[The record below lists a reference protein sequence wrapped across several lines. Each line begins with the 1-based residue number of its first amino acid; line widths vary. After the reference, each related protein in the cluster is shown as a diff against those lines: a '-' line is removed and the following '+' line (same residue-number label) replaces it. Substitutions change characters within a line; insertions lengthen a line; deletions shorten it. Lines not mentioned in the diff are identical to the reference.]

1 MFVIPSI
8 FHEIISLNICSDLG
22 FVPVLVLPSQ
32 GGATQMRYQPCK
44 GKYLAAASEKTIY
57 ILDGETQ
64 HACRNPLQVGCQG
77 SLLKS
82 ADAFRSHYMATCNL
96 LHVPLASFRLIS
108 V

>member
-64 HACRNPLQVGCQG
+64 LACRNPLQVGYQG

-82 ADAFRSHYMATCNL
+82 VDAFRSHYMATCNL
-96 LHVPLASFRLIS
+96 LHAPLASFRLIS

>member
-1 MFVIPSI
+1 MIVMPFI

-32 GGATQMRYQPCK
+32 GGATQMMRFQPCK
-44 GKYLAAASEKTIY
+44 GNYLAAASEKTIY

-64 HACRNPLQVGCQG
+64 LACRNPLQVGCQG

-82 ADAFRSHYMATCNL
+82 VWECISISL
-96 LHVPLASFRLIS
+96 WLHAISFF
-108 V
+108 

>member
-1 MFVIPSI
+1 MIVIPFT
-8 FHEIISLNICSDLG
+8 FHGIISLNICSDLG
-22 FVPVLVLPSQ
+22 FVPVLILPSQ
-32 GGATQMRYQPCK
+32 GGATQMRFQPCK

-82 ADAFRSHYMATCNL
+82 VEDAFRSRYG
-96 LHVPLASFRLIS
+96 LHAPLAFLWDQEL
-108 V
+108 VY